1 MEPVRVVIKQDIP
14 GMEGF
19 ICSWICGRDPN
30 IIIDVGPSSTIGR
43 LSESLLAINMQ
54 RIDFVLLSH
63 IHIDHAGGLADFLDR
78 FPTARVM
85 CHAKGIRHLVDPSKL
100 WEASLMTL
108 GDLARSYG
116 PMRPVKEEKFIP
128 HTQTALDGLQVIETP
143 GHAAHHLSFAYNDNL
158 FAGEAAGVYYEKYE
172 GYLRPASPPPFFMEE
187 FLASIDRLLALRDQ
201 PICFA
206 HLGKAASSHNMLRRA
221 RDQLFRWKSIIAKE
235 LAKGKEDLP
244 ERCLGEILRLD
255 PDVNPYHRMRTDE
268 QEREKF
274 FLANAI
280 KGFLGYL
287 EKNP

>member
-1 MEPVRVVIKQDIP
+1 
-14 GMEGF
+14 MEGF
-19 ICSWICGRDPN
+19 ICSWVCGREPN
-30 IIIDVGPSSTIGR
+30 IIVDVGPSSTIGR
-43 LSESLLAINMQ
+43 LTESLLDMNMQ

-78 FPTARVM
+78 FPMARVI
-85 CHAKGIRHLVDPSKL
+85 CHVKGIRHLVNPSKL
-100 WEASLMTL
+100 WEASLTTL
-108 GDLARSYG
+108 GELARSYG
-116 PMRPVKEEKFIP
+116 PMRQVKEERFIP
-128 HTQTALDGLQVIETP
+128 HTQSAVPGLQVIETP

-206 HLGKAASSHNMLRRA
+206 HLGRAASSHTILRRA
-221 RDQLFRWKSIIAKE
+221 KDQLFRWKAILAKE

-255 PDVNPYHRMRTDE
+255 PDLNPYHTMQADE

-274 FLANAI
+274 FMANAI
-280 KGFLGYL
+280 KGFLEYL